1 MNVQKILDYVNI
13 GRRDKDFYTENEIQ
27 TNVEQF
33 EKLSWGITDKDDVIS
48 NCGYYKDKKQLV
60 KVIIINGLAK
70 EVPVNANIVAYI
82 PYKERT

>member
-13 GRRDKDFYTENEIQ
+13 GRRDEDFYTENEIQ

-33 EKLSWGITDKDDVIS
+33 EKLSWGITDKDDVIP
-48 NCGYYKDKKQLV
+48 NCGYYKDKKQWV
-60 KVIIINGLAK
+60 KVIIRDGLAK